1 MYLHGLFGS
10 ETAEKVL
17 LFIEN
22 YEEGYAKKIADTF
35 GVSVS
40 QAQKQLLK
48 FEREGILAS
57 RLQGR
62 TRIYVW
68 NPRFMFLKELRAILK
83 KELAYL
89 PEAVTREYFRARMRP
104 RRSGKP

>member
-1 MYLHGLFGS
+1 MYLRGLFGS
-10 ETAEKVL
+10 EAAEKVL

-22 YEEGYAKKIADTF
+22 YGDGYAKKIADTF
-35 GVSVS
+35 KMSVS

-48 FEREGILAS
+48 FEREGIIAS

-62 TRIYVW
+62 TRVYVW
-68 NPRFMFLKELRAILK
+68 NPRFMFLKELRALLK
-83 KELAYL
+83 KELTFL
-89 PEAVTREYFRARMRP
+89 PEAMTEEYFRARMRP